1 MDTFY
6 THFFAILTTNE
17 PFLCGALMN
26 SFDKEKGGFDR
37 DNHEKREFRG
47 QRDTRDSRDSRDN
60 RDNRDSREN
69 RDNRDTREKGG
80 FSRDKKGPRRPSLRE
95 VIMDLDRDILKL
107 LARRCNILDRMRGHR
122 GQLDSREEKELRAAW
137 EISAGKMSRDPRLTR
152 QIFSLFQEIE
162 FLDRPMPGEER
173 RPAFNLAPAQR
184 PIALRMTA
192 PLACRRSRLYLTLS
206 AVAGAACRLAPSLL
220 NDQTVECIKMFNQ
233 AGTSLA
239 WDEDGTLRSREGG
252 GITLADK
259 VIYVGE
265 DLLNFYL
272 ILGQY
277 VGHMSRAKFT
287 AESSLKLADVSAM
300 RRFLPQIG
308 ARLSNAVPRSDGL
321 PVRIEC
327 SGLVP
332 DVITFPAELPAD
344 AIIGLLM
351 AAPFWEKPVTMLLAE
366 HPEKDAIIDEAV
378 SILQD
383 CKADVLVQDGNIR
396 IVPCTEDT
404 PLHVPA
410 EPALGMDVT
419 FAANLLALPAGGD
432 GHVSLTGR
440 WPSCA
445 VATQLEALLQAA
457 GVETKILATGI
468 QSRRVGQGVDG
479 PLDAA
484 NLPLRFAPLAL
495 ALAAIPALRGK
506 SGHMPK
512 LPADVDL
519 ELIDSFLT
527 HIGLEASSSGALSKA
542 RQPEAPA
549 PAAPAPAAAVPT
561 EASAPAANPEDL
573 TAAPTGDSP
582 QEGDNTATSATDAS
596 AAAPVPA
603 AAASA
608 PPAYVSRHPDAH
620 IGPVTWTAPTP
631 EWALALALCAFG
643 RPGLKLANPG
653 IMTGLYPVFWT
664 LYNGLP
670 NPDFKKVVNTEPVDE
685 KPVRRRIIAGHNP
698 AIDAGDS
705 DN

>member
-1 MDTFY
+1 
-6 THFFAILTTNE
+6 
-17 PFLCGALMN
+17 MN
-26 SFDKEKGGFDR
+26 SFDREKGGFDR
-37 DNHEKREFRG
+37 DKHDKREN
-47 QRDTRDSRDSRDN
+47 RDHQDKREGRDNRDSRDSRDSRDN
-60 RDNRDSREN
+60 RD
-69 RDNRDTREKGG
+69 TRERGG

-122 GQLDSREEKELRAAW
+122 GQLEAKEEKELRAAW
-137 EISAGKMSRDPRLTR
+137 ETSAGKMSRDPRLTR

-192 PLACRRSRLYLTLS
+192 PLACRRSRLYLTLA
-206 AVAGAACRLAPSLL
+206 AVAGAACRIAPSLL

-239 WDEDGTLRSREGG
+239 WDEDGTLRAREGG

-287 AESSLKLADVSAM
+287 AESSLKLADVSAA

-308 ARLSNAVPRSDGL
+308 ARLSNAVPKSDGL

-327 SGLVP
+327 SGIIP
-332 DVITFPAELPAD
+332 EVISFPAELPAD

-351 AAPFWEKPVTMLLAE
+351 AAPFWEKPVTMLLAG
-366 HPEKDAIIDEAV
+366 HPAQDAIIEEAV
-378 SILQD
+378 SILQA

-404 PLHVPA
+404 PLQVPA
-410 EPALGMDVT
+410 EPELGMDLT

-432 GHVSLTGR
+432 GSVTLTGR
-440 WPSCA
+440 WPTCA
-445 VATQLEALLQAA
+445 IAEQLQTLLHTA
-457 GVETKILATGI
+457 GVETKVLATGI
-468 QSRRVGQGVDG
+468 QARRAGQGADS
-479 PLDAA
+479 PLNAKA
-484 NLPLRFAPLAL
+484 LPLRFAPLAL

-506 SGHMPK
+506 SGHMPQ
-512 LPADVDL
+512 LPTGVDA
-519 ELIDSFLT
+519 ELVDSFLT
-527 HIGLEASSSGALSKA
+527 HIGLEASASGALSKA

-549 PAAPAPAAAVPT
+549 APMAAAPVAAAPVSAASP
-561 EASAPAANPEDL
+561 ENAESAP
-573 TAAPTGDSP
+573 TADSP
-582 QEGDNTATSATDAS
+582 QTEGAQAAASPTETS
-596 AAAPVPA
+596 AAAPVSA
-603 AAASA
+603 ATASA
-608 PPAYVSRHPDAH
+608 PPAYVSRHADAH
-620 IGPVTWTAPTP
+620 IGPVTWTAPSP

-653 IMTGLYPVFWT
+653 VMTGLYPVFWT

-670 NPDFKKVVNTEPVDE
+670 NPDFKKAVHTEPVDE
-685 KPVRRRIIAGHNP
+685 KPVRRRIIASHNP
-698 AIDAGDS
+698 ATDAGDS

>member
-1 MDTFY
+1 MWILFIPIFCHFDNNRTIFY
-6 THFFAILTTNE
+6 AV
-17 PFLCGALMN
+17 PPMS
-26 SFDKEKGGFDR
+26 SFDREKSGFDR
-37 DNHEKREFRG
+37 EKRDD
-47 QRDTRDSRDSRDN
+47 RDDR
-60 RDNRDSREN
+60 
-69 RDNRDTREKGG
+69 REKGG
-80 FSRDKKGPRRPSLRE
+80 FSRDKRGPRRPPLRE
-95 VIMDLDRDILKL
+95 VVMDLDRDILKL
-107 LARRCNILDRMRGHR
+107 LARRCNILDRLRGHR
-122 GQLDSREEKELRAAW
+122 GQLDAKEERELRAAW
-137 EISAGKMSRDPRLTR
+137 EKSAGKMSRDPRLTR

-184 PIALRMTA
+184 PLALRMTA
-192 PLACRRSRLYLTLS
+192 PLACRRSRLYLTLA
-206 AVAGAACRLAPSLL
+206 AVAGAACRIAPSLL

-287 AESSLKLADVSAM
+287 AESSLKLADVSAL

-308 ARLSNAVPRSDGL
+308 ARLSNAIPKSDGL

-327 SGLVP
+327 SGIVP
-332 DVITFPAELPAD
+332 EVITFPAELPAD
-344 AIIGLLM
+344 AIVGLLM
-351 AAPFWEKPVTMLLAE
+351 AAPFWEKPVTMILAN

-404 PLHVPA
+404 PLRVPV
-410 EPALGMDVT
+410 EPELGMDLT
-419 FAANLLALPAGGD
+419 FAVNLLALPAGGD
-432 GHVSLTGR
+432 GSVSLMGR
-440 WPSCA
+440 WPSCPLA
-445 VATQLEALLQAA
+445 GQLQTLLQAA
-457 GVETKILATGI
+457 GVETQVLATGI
-468 QSRRVGQGVDG
+468 QARRAGQRTDS
-479 PLDAA
+479 PLNAST
-484 NLPLRFAPLAL
+484 LPLRFAPLAL

-506 SGHMPK
+506 SGHMPT
-512 LPADVDL
+512 LPTGIDM
-519 ELIDSFLT
+519 ELVDSFLT
-527 HIGLEASSSGALSKA
+527 HIGLESTASGALVKA

-549 PAAPAPAAAVPT
+549 APVPATPETVPADASPAGDSLQAESAETGAAPTPAPAAVPT
-561 EASAPAANPEDL
+561 
-573 TAAPTGDSP
+573 
-582 QEGDNTATSATDAS
+582 
-596 AAAPVPA
+596 
-603 AAASA
+603 

-620 IGPVTWTAPTP
+620 IGPVTWTAPTA

-653 IMTGLYPVFWT
+653 VMTTLYPVFWT

-670 NPDFKKVVNTEPVDE
+670 NPDFKKAVNTEPVDE

-698 AIDAGDS
+698 ATDAGDS
-705 DN
+705 DD